1 MALARSGGNNGDLT
15 WNQELD
21 FNSPNECQGGFFLFR
36 LCNAKLNF
44 LNLLH
49 CDGATYLRGV
59 RTCFVTDAG
68 LAVDPP
74 AIEMARC
81 RCTGRKNRGIVK

>member
-49 CDGATYLRGV
+49 REEAISLPGV
-59 RTCFVTDAG
+59 RTCFASDAG
-68 LAVDPP
+68 LGFDPP
-74 AIEMARC
+74 AIQMARC
-81 RCTGRKNRGIVK
+81 RRTGCKTKGIVK

>member
-1 MALARSGGNNGDLT
+1 
-15 WNQELD
+15 
-21 FNSPNECQGGFFLFR
+21 

-49 CDGATYLRGV
+49 CDGAANLLGV
-59 RTCFVTDAG
+59 RMCFVSDAG

-74 AIEMARC
+74 AIEMAH
-81 RCTGRKNRGIVK
+81 